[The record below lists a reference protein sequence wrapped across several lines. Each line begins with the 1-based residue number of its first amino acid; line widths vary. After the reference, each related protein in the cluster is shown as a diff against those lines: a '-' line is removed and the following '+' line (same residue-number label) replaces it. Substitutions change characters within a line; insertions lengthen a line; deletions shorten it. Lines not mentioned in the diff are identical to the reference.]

1 MIGNLSEYVE
11 ITPWAA
17 APVYDLASVGPFAS
31 QRVSLENYG
40 RVVVLILKNAIA
52 AGQDPTFAFVQA
64 TAASG
69 GTSKALTVDAVWTK
83 LAVSPATL
91 VTTGGFTKTDI
102 SPAASTYTNATLS
115 ESAGFLAFE
124 IDASQLDT
132 SNGFKF
138 IGVTCADSGATAQL
152 AVGWFL
158 MYESRYKPGVSPLA

>member
-17 APVYDLASVGPFAS
+17 VPVYDLASTGPFAS

-52 AGQDPTFAFVQA
+52 AGQDPTFAFIQA
-64 TAASG
+64 NAATSG
-69 GTSKALTVDAVWTK
+69 TTKELPVDAVWTK
-83 LAVSPATL
+83 LAASPATL
-91 VTTGGFTKTDI
+91 VTTGEFTKTEI
-102 SPAASTYTNATLS
+102 SPAAASYTNATLS

-124 IDASQLDT
+124 IDASKLDT
-132 SNGFKF
+132 DNGFKF

-152 AVGWFL
+152 AAGWFL
-158 MYESRYKPGVSPLA
+158 LYESRYKPGVSPLA